1 MPQQV
6 LLADDDRAIRES
18 VARALELEGY
28 EVIAVGDGE
37 QALEAVADQ
46 QPDVLVL
53 DEVLPA
59 ALPLTAAT
67 PNTMATRPTP
77 VAAARERQLRRQ
89 R

>member
-1 MPQQV
+1 V
-6 LLADDDRAIRES
+6 DW
-18 VARALELEGY
+18 VTELE
-28 EVIAVGDGE
+28 E
-37 QALEAVADQ
+37 LESPELD
-46 QPDVLVL
+46 VL